1 MNHFYEFATF
11 RVDTEKRLL
20 WKDGQ
25 AIRLKPKAFDTFLFL
40 LENRHKIVTKD
51 EIISA
56 VWDGTAVSD
65 DSLTQQISQLRK
77 VLDDKEH
84 LFIATVPGIGY
95 EFVAEVRQINPP
107 AENDLSAVEISKT
120 EVTNETHQRKSLLAG
135 FSRVSWQTRATVL
148 IVLLVGVSGIFLW
161 RWQAENNPLL
171 EVRKIAV
178 LPFVNFSGE
187 ADDLGLGFGMTDTLI
202 TKLGNLSNIN
212 IQPSAAVMKYNQRE
226 RDVGAIAK
234 QLGVDAVLD
243 GNFRQ
248 EGNNL
253 RVNVQ
258 LIDVRQ
264 GKVLWSDSFIEN
276 SDEAVFIQD
285 KIAEE
290 IAETLQLEL
299 TNDEKRFLA
308 QRYTDNPQAY
318 RFYLKAREIHLTT
331 GADGFMKAR
340 LLYTQA
346 VTLDKNFAL
355 AYVGLA
361 RTYSVFQGVTSPK
374 QAYQVMKGYAQ
385 KALEIDNDL
394 SEAHSALGTALW
406 RGEWNWTDAE
416 THFRRAGELTPRF
429 KRANVQYTLLLIG
442 QARFDEAHTVVDREL
457 KETPNDSLI
466 LWLKATIW
474 HYSRNYDQAEKAYR
488 EILEKYP
495 NHLDSMTGLVLL
507 YIAQNRFD
515 ETQHY
520 LEKIKSFSTTA
531 TENTYLI
538 PGVIYAKQGQTAKA
552 REMLAELHK
561 LAEKKPGVW
570 GAIALVH
577 TALGEKD
584 KAFEYLEKSIEER
597 EHFGY
602 LLKVNPLYDS
612 LRDDARFGG
621 MLKRVN
627 LAE

>member
-1 MNHFYEFATF
+1 M
-11 RVDTEKRLL
+11 
-20 WKDGQ
+20 
-25 AIRLKPKAFDTFLFL
+25 
-40 LENRHKIVTKD
+40 LENRHKVVTKD

-56 VWDGTAVSD
+56 VWNGTAVSD

-77 VLDDKEH
+77 ILKDKEH

-120 EVTNETHQRKSLLAG
+120 EIKNDTNQRKSFLAR
-135 FSRVSWQTRATVL
+135 FSRVSWQGWAAVL
-148 IVLLVGVSGIFLW
+148 IVLLVGVFGGFLW
-161 RWQAENNPLL
+161 RWQTANNPLL

-187 ADDLGLGFGMTDTLI
+187 ADELGLGFGMTDTLI
-202 TKLGNLSNIN
+202 TKLGNLSQISV
-212 IQPSAAVMKYNQRE
+212 QPSAAVMKFNQRE
-226 RDVGAIAK
+226 RDIGAIAK
-234 QLGVDAVLD
+234 QLGVDGVLD

-248 EGNNL
+248 EGDKL

-258 LIDVRQ
+258 LIDVRRE
-264 GKVLWSDSFIEN
+264 KVLWSDSFTET
-276 SDEAVFIQD
+276 SDAAIFIQD

-290 IAETLQLEL
+290 IAETLRLEL

-318 RFYLKAREIHLTT
+318 RLYLKAREIHLTT

-340 LLYTQA
+340 LLYSQA
-346 VTLDKNFAL
+346 IQLDKNFAL

-361 RTYSVFQGVTSPK
+361 QTFLVFQGVSSPK
-374 QAYQVMKGYAQ
+374 QSYQVMKGYAQ
-385 KALEIDNDL
+385 IALDIDGNL

-416 THFRRAGELTPRF
+416 THFRRAVELTPQL
-429 KRANVQYTLLLIG
+429 KRANVQYTLFLMG
-442 QARFDEAHTVVDREL
+442 QARFDEAHTIIDREL
-457 KETPNDSLI
+457 KKMPNDIPL
-466 LWLKATIW
+466 LWVKATIW
-474 HYSRNYDQAEKAYR
+474 HYARNYDQAEKTYR
-488 EILEKYP
+488 ENLEKYP
-495 NHLDSMTGLVLL
+495 NNTDSTTGLVLL
-507 YIAQNRFD
+507 YIAQDRLD
-515 ETQHY
+515 EAQPH
-520 LEKIKSFSTTA
+520 LEKIKSFSTVS
-531 TENTYLI
+531 TENTYFI
-538 PGVIYAKQGQTAKA
+538 PGIIYAKQGQTAKA
-552 REMLAELHK
+552 REMLTELHK

-577 TALGEKD
+577 IALGEKD

-612 LRDDARFGG
+612 LRDDARFVE
-621 MLKRVN
+621 MLRKVN
-627 LAE
+627 LAQ